1 MSDNVPRPP
10 DGSDPI
16 VEMLART
23 EAPPVPTPTD
33 VMTVRV
39 TLPPGSPGAPP
50 HRHSGP
56 AFGYVVKGEI
66 CFELEGQ
73 PERIL
78 RAGDTFWEPG
88 GDVIH
93 YQDGNNLAGAES
105 QFVVVMLASAG
116 QPMLTLVSAEEL
128 ESRKH
133 LRAPRA

>member
-1 MSDNVPRPP
+1 MSTNVPQSA
-10 DGSDPI
+10 DGNDPI
-16 VEMLART
+16 VEMLAKT
-23 EAPPVPTPTD
+23 EAPPVPSPTD
-33 VMTVRV
+33 VMTVLV

-56 AFGYVVKGEI
+56 AFGYVIKGEI
-66 CFELEGQ
+66 RFELEGQ
-73 PERIL
+73 PERTL

-93 YQDGNNLAGAES
+93 YQDGNNLPDAES
-105 QFVVVMLASAG
+105 QFVVMMLASAG

>member
-1 MSDNVPRPP
+1 MSDRVPRPP
-10 DGSDPI
+10 GGNDPI
-16 VEMLART
+16 VEMLSRT
-23 EAPPVPTPTD
+23 EAPPIPTPTD
-33 VMTVRV
+33 VMTVLV

-88 GDVIH
+88 GDVVH
-93 YQDGNNLAGAES
+93 YQDGNNLPGAES

-116 QPMLTLVSAEEL
+116 QPMLTLVSTEEL
-128 ESRKH
+128 KSREH
-133 LRAPRA
+133 LRAPRT